1 MVNFIKRN
9 WFNIFIYL
17 WLVVYA
23 FLPARPEP
31 LAQVELSSK
40 GIYPYLFTVWQFIPL
55 CLVIIL
61 LVAIVKKKEMQVR
74 SIKYIALA
82 ILPITLLLDIL
93 AGQIPLVWGTVAS
106 GGLMIAIVLLI
117 TDKFKHLGEFKA
129 LLIGSIWAFTFV
141 YTWELMYQVIL
152 YWKCNFSIPA
162 FASVITNN
170 LIIILPF
177 LFLFMFYKISLN
189 QFNISLLIF
198 FGLAVMVWGLLGFNT
213 LIYYDGI
220 QWQAEA
226 MEYPSYVF
234 SRISKV
240 ILGLSILPCAF
251 TLKERIS
258 N

>member
-93 AGQIPLVWGTVAS
+93 AGQTPLVWGTVAS

-129 LLIGSIWAFTFV
+129 LLIGSIWAFTFA

-152 YWKCNFSIPA
+152 Y
-162 FASVITNN
+162 
-170 LIIILPF
+170 
-177 LFLFMFYKISLN
+177 
-189 QFNISLLIF
+189 
-198 FGLAVMVWGLLGFNT
+198 
-213 LIYYDGI
+213 
-220 QWQAEA
+220 
-226 MEYPSYVF
+226 
-234 SRISKV
+234 
-240 ILGLSILPCAF
+240 
-251 TLKERIS
+251 
-258 N
+258 